1 MEYIKNNKKWI
12 LVLISLF
19 IVVTFGYYFFA
30 DQSEKIE
37 MIEGDHE
44 LDRISQEDEETFEL
58 KMEGNE
64 GIDQEPNV
72 IIVDIKGAIYKP
84 GVYEIEADA
93 RVHQIIEKAGGLNS
107 DADEIAVNL
116 AAPLQDGMVLYIPKK
131 GETEVNPFLSQKGG
145 LDNDQEVQ
153 KVNINTATIEELQTL
168 TGIGPAKAEA
178 IMTYREENGLF
189 QSPEELLEVTG
200 IGDKSYEKLKEEIL
214 VK

>member
-12 LVLISLF
+12 SVLVSLF
-19 IVVTFGYYFFA
+19 IVVAFGYYFFA
-30 DQSEKIE
+30 DRSEDIE

-44 LDRISQEDEETFEL
+44 LESISQIDDETFEQ
-58 KMEGNE
+58 KMGGNE
-64 GIDQEPNV
+64 GISQESNV

-93 RVHQIIEKAGGLNS
+93 RTHQLIEKAGGLIS
-107 DADEIAVNL
+107 DADEIAINL

-131 GETEVNPFLSQKGG
+131 GETKENPFLSKDEG
-145 LDNDQEVQ
+145 LDNKEAE

-168 TGIGPAKAEA
+168 NGIGPAKAEA
-178 IMTYREENGLF
+178 IIAYREENGLF
-189 QSPEELLEVTG
+189 QSPEDLLEVTG
-200 IGDKSYEKLKEEIL
+200 IGDKSFEKLKEEIL

>member
-12 LVLISLF
+12 FVLISLF

-30 DQSEKIE
+30 DRSEKIE
-37 MIEGDHE
+37 MINGDHE
-44 LDRISQEDEETFEL
+44 LNSISQKNEETFEQ
-58 KMEGNE
+58 KMGENDVS
-64 GIDQEPNV
+64 DQEPNV

-93 RVHQIIEKAGGLNS
+93 RVHQLIEKAGGLNS
-107 DADEIAVNL
+107 DADEIAINL

-131 GETEVNPFLSQKGG
+131 GETEVNPYTSQEAG
-145 LDNDQEVQ
+145 LDNDQVQ

-189 QSPEELLEVTG
+189 QSPEDLLEVTG
-200 IGDKSYEKLKEEIL
+200 IGEKSYEKLKEEIL